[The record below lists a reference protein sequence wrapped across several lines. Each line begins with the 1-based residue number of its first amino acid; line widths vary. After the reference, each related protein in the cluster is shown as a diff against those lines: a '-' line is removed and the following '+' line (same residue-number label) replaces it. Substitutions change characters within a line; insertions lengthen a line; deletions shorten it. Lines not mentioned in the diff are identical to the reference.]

1 MSLWTKFRLARNRIS
16 VDLWKV
22 HQLPRSYFNLFW
34 IVDNSSYRR
43 YEKRFWVVVFM
54 QIFLRTAHF
63 RIGEV
68 WSLYLLL
75 PLTCHLYRSWS
86 LFPAIEQHLSQPF
99 FFHFVGFTKCD
110 CFVGVLNETC
120 RDGEWLFTCSHC
132 FLPSLRDSR
141 YAFPII
147 IKVAVSQSTWKMVV
161 CKQGNFDATDKLLIR
176 RQSYIFWASNTENCS
191 SIINWNQPSFGLL
204 QCKTIITIFRLYFAL
219 FMFNI
224 LALFYQG
231 HTYVVK

>member
-1 MSLWTKFRLARNRIS
+1 MHIAQWSIIFNALTWQYASYGIKVLLRLRYNLVLLTLRNIFTAPTHLLDPQFYLTLWSLSTEYNRLYPLYVLIAFELFVGLELISEMSLWTKFCLARNRIS

-43 YEKRFWVVVFM
+43 YEKRFCVDVFM

-99 FFHFVGFTKCD
+99 FF
-110 CFVGVLNETC
+110 
-120 RDGEWLFTCSHC
+120 
-132 FLPSLRDSR
+132 
-141 YAFPII
+141 
-147 IKVAVSQSTWKMVV
+147 
-161 CKQGNFDATDKLLIR
+161 
-176 RQSYIFWASNTENCS
+176 
-191 SIINWNQPSFGLL
+191 
-204 QCKTIITIFRLYFAL
+204 
-219 FMFNI
+219 I
-224 LALFYQG
+224 L
-231 HTYVVK
+231 